1 MKESIEYR
9 MGQNDVIDSDLT
21 FFVTVKMLLKDRI
34 DYKKIIEYVEK
45 VESARVK
52 LKLENN
58 SDIGDILQDME
69 SQSTDEE
76 D

>member
-34 DYKKIIEYVEK
+34 DYKKIIEYVIPA
-45 VESARVK
+45 VNIPS
-52 LKLENN
+52 LLENGLKKVPKN
-58 SDIGDILQDME
+58 HETVRKISI
-69 SQSTDEE
+69 SQ
-76 D
+76 